1 MSRPWPRRR
10 WQAMSSRLV
19 SLAFVLLGFGLARE
33 APAQAQATSDP
44 PGLERVTFEEAVSRA
59 ITRNPSVG
67 EAAQAILR
75 AEALLSEARSVFLP
89 LAYGN
94 VGTAV
99 LDAARG
105 FDGNVVQPRTQTAF
119 SGTVSYPVLAASR
132 WAAKNQAAD
141 RVGTA
146 KAAAEDTRTLVA
158 VSAAQAYLAVI
169 AAERQYEIALRNR
182 DTARALEDYART
194 RLEAGQGSRLNHVR
208 SAQQLASA
216 EGLVELAL
224 LLVRRAQEALGV
236 AVFAPGPLGATGEPA
251 LPAASVPADDAW
263 LERRPDVRLL
273 TAELR
278 AQEREAADAWK
289 SWLPTATA
297 SFTPRYV
304 TPAGLF
310 EPSKS
315 WRAFFQ
321 LEVPIFDG
329 TLGPQKRAQ
338 IADREAARL
347 RLEALRNEAR
357 SELRTAV
364 EAVRR
369 TERIVAAIGQAAE
382 SAREALRITEIAYRA
397 GATTNIEVVQAQQTA
412 RNAEI
417 EAAVA
422 EDRLRQARLDLL
434 VALGQFP

>member
-1 MSRPWPRRR
+1 MSR
-10 WQAMSSRLV
+10 RLV
-19 SLAFVLLGFGLARE
+19 SLGLAVQLAL
-33 APAQAQATSDP
+33 APGAAAQEQT
-44 PGLERVTFEEAVSRA
+44 PGDSPVLEQVTFEEAVSRA
-59 ITRNPSVG
+59 VARNPSVG

-89 LAYGN
+89 VAYGN

-99 LDAARG
+99 LDGARG

-119 SGTVSYPVLAASR
+119 SATASYPVLAASR
-132 WAAKNQAAD
+132 WAYKNQAAD
-141 RVGTA
+141 RLETA
-146 KAAAEDTRTLVA
+146 RVAARETRLQVA

-169 AAERQYEIALRNR
+169 AAERQLEIVVRNR
-182 DTARALEDYART
+182 DTAKALEDYART

-208 SAQQLASA
+208 AVQQRASA
-216 EGLVELAL
+216 EGLVELAA
-224 LLVRRAQEALGV
+224 LLVRRGQEALGV
-236 AVFAPGPLGATGEPA
+236 AVFAPGPLGARGEPV
-251 LPAASVPADDAW
+251 LAAAVLPADDSW
-263 LERRPDVRLL
+263 LGQRPDVQ
-273 TAELR
+273 LR
-278 AQEREAADAWK
+278 ASEFAGAERIASDAWK
-289 SWLPTATA
+289 NWLPNVTA

-310 EPSKS
+310 EPSKT
-315 WRAFFQ
+315 WRAFFS

-329 TLGPQKRAQ
+329 TLGPQKRAAV
-338 IADREAARL
+338 ADREAARL
-347 RLEALRNEAR
+347 RLEARENEAR
-357 SELRTAV
+357 AEVRLAR
-364 EAVRR
+364 EAVKR
-369 TERIVAAIGQAAE
+369 TERIVAAIGQAAD

>member
-1 MSRPWPRRR
+1 MSR
-10 WQAMSSRLV
+10 RLV
-19 SLAFVLLGFGLARE
+19 SLGFALLGLALVR
-33 APAQAQATSDP
+33 AAAAQPQV
-44 PGLERVTFEEAVSRA
+44 PGDSPVLEQVTFDEAVSRA
-59 ITRNPSVG
+59 LAHNPSVG

-99 LDAARG
+99 LDDARG
-105 FDGNVVQPRTQTAF
+105 FDGSVVQPRTQTGF
-119 SGTVSYPVLAASR
+119 SATASYPVLAASR

-141 RVGTA
+141 RVETA
-146 KAAAEDTRTLVA
+146 KVAARETRLQVA

-169 AAERQYEIALRNR
+169 AAERQLEIVVRNR
-182 DTARALEDYART
+182 DTAQVLEDYART

-208 SAQQLASA
+208 SMQQRASA
-216 EGLVELAL
+216 EGLVELAA
-224 LLVRRAQEALGV
+224 LLVRRGQEALGV
-236 AVFAPGPLGATGEPA
+236 AVFAPGPLGAKGEPV
-251 LPAASVPADDAW
+251 LSAAIVPPDDSW
-263 LERRPDVRLL
+263 LEKRPDVQLFTSEL
-273 TAELR
+273 AGAER
-278 AQEREAADAWK
+278 VASDAWK
-289 SWLPTATA
+289 RWLPNVTA

-315 WRAFFQ
+315 WRAFFS

-329 TLGPQKRAQ
+329 TLRPQRRLA

-347 RLEALRNEAR
+347 RLEGLRNEAR
-357 SELRTAV
+357 SELRIV
-364 EAVRR
+364 QEAVRR
-369 TERIVAAIGQAAE
+369 TERIVTAIGEAAE
-382 SAREALRITEIAYRA
+382 HAKEALRITEIAYRA

-417 EAAVA
+417 EASVA

>member
-1 MSRPWPRRR
+1 MSKN
-10 WQAMSSRLV
+10 LV
-19 SLAFVLLGFGLARE
+19 SLGVALLVLGLVCE
-33 APAQAQATSDP
+33 SPAQTQAPTDSP
-44 PGLERVTFEEAVSRA
+44 VLEQVTFEEAVSRA
-59 ITRNPSVG
+59 VTRNPSVG

-105 FDGNVVQPRTQTAF
+105 FSGNIVQPKTQTAF
-119 SGTVSYPVLAASR
+119 NATVSYPVLAASR

-146 KAAAEDTRTLVA
+146 TAAAEDTRTLVA

-169 AAERQYEIALRNR
+169 AAGRQHEIALRNR
-182 DTARALEDYART
+182 DTAKALEDYART

-208 SAQQLASA
+208 SLQQRASA

-236 AVFAPGPLGATGEPA
+236 AVFAPGPLDAKGEPA
-251 LPAASVPADDAW
+251 LLPASVPADDAW
-263 LERRPDVRLL
+263 LDRRPDVRLL
-273 TAELR
+273 TAEFE
-278 AQEREAADAWK
+278 ASERVVSDAWK
-289 SWLPTATA
+289 AWLPTVTA

-329 TLGPQKRAQ
+329 TIQPQKRVYV
-338 IADREAARL
+338 ADREAARL
-347 RLEALRNEAR
+347 RLDRLKNEAR

-369 TERIVAAIGQAAE
+369 TEAIVTAIGQAAE

-417 EAAVA
+417 EAAIA

>member
-1 MSRPWPRRR
+1 MSR
-10 WQAMSSRLV
+10 RLV
-19 SLAFVLLGFGLARE
+19 SLGLALLGLALGRGAAAQE
-33 APAQAQATSDP
+33 PAASDSP
-44 PGLERVTFEEAVSRA
+44 VLEQVTFDEAVSRA
-59 ITRNPSVG
+59 TSRNPSVG

-99 LDAARG
+99 LDGARG
-105 FDGNVVQPRTQTAF
+105 FDGNIVQPRTQTAF
-119 SGTVSYPVLAASR
+119 SATASYPVLAASR

-141 RVGTA
+141 RVETA
-146 KAAAEDTRTLVA
+146 RIAAQETRLQVA

-169 AAERQYEIALRNR
+169 TAERQLEIVVRNR
-182 DTARALEDYART
+182 DTAKALEDYART

-208 SAQQLASA
+208 SVQQLASA
-216 EGLVELAL
+216 EGLVELAA
-224 LLVRRAQEALGV
+224 LLVRRGQEALGV
-236 AVFAPGPLGATGEPA
+236 AVFAPGPLGVKGEPSLPPA
-251 LPAASVPADDAW
+251 LIPADDSW
-263 LERRPDVRLL
+263 LGRRPDVQLFTSEL
-273 TAELR
+273 VGAER
-278 AQEREAADAWK
+278 IASDAWK
-289 SWLPTATA
+289 SWLPTVTA

-310 EPSKS
+310 EPSRS
-315 WRAFFQ
+315 WRAFFS

-329 TLGPQKRAQ
+329 TLRPQKRVYV
-338 IADREAARL
+338 ADREAARL
-347 RLEALRNEAR
+347 RLEGLENEAR
-357 SELRTAV
+357 SELRIAR
-364 EAVRR
+364 EAVKR
-369 TERIVAAIGQAAE
+369 TERIVTAIGQAAE

>member
-1 MSRPWPRRR
+1 MSR
-10 WQAMSSRLV
+10 
-19 SLAFVLLGFGLARE
+19 
-33 APAQAQATSDP
+33 
-44 PGLERVTFEEAVSRA
+44 AV
-59 ITRNPSVG
+59 TRNPSVG

-99 LDAARG
+99 LDTARG
-105 FDGNVVQPRTQTAF
+105 FSGNVVQPKTQTAF
-119 SGTVSYPVLAASR
+119 NATASYPVLAASR

-146 KAAAEDTRTLVA
+146 RAAAAETRQQVA
-158 VSAAQAYLAVI
+158 ISAAQAYLAVI
-169 AAERQYEIALRNR
+169 AAKRQRDIVVRNR
-182 DTARALEDYART
+182 DTAKALEDYART
-194 RLEAGQGSRLNHVR
+194 RYEAGQGSRLNHVR
-208 SAQQLASA
+208 SVQQRASA

-224 LLVRRAQEALGV
+224 LLVRRGQEALGV
-236 AVFAPGPLGATGEPA
+236 AVFAPGPLDASGEPA
-251 LPAASVPADDAW
+251 FAPALPPADDAW
-263 LERRPDVRLL
+263 LQRRPDVRLF
-273 TAELR
+273 TAQLD
-278 AQEREAADAWK
+278 AADRVVSDAWK
-289 SWLPTATA
+289 NWLPNVTA

-310 EPSKS
+310 EPEKS

-329 TLGPQKRAQ
+329 TLRPQKRVYVAE
-338 IADREAARL
+338 REIARL
-347 RLEALRNEAR
+347 RLDALTSEAR
-357 SELRTAV
+357 SQLRVAQ
-364 EAVRR
+364 EAVKR
-369 TERIVAAIGQAAE
+369 TERIVTAIDQAAE

>member
-1 MSRPWPRRR
+1 MSRRC
-10 WQAMSSRLV
+10 AV
-19 SLAFVLLGFGLARE
+19 IGTALLGLALAR
-33 APAQAQATSDP
+33 AAAAQAPVAGDSP
-44 PGLERVTFEEAVSRA
+44 VLEQVTFDEAVSRA
-59 ITRNPSVG
+59 TSHNPSVG

-94 VGTAV
+94 AGTAV

-105 FDGNVVQPRTQTAF
+105 FGGNIVQPRTQTAF
-119 SGTVSYPVLAASR
+119 SATAAYPVLAASR

-141 RVGTA
+141 RVETA
-146 KAAAEDTRTLVA
+146 RVAARETRLQVA
-158 VSAAQAYLAVI
+158 VSAAQAYLAVV
-169 AAERQYEIALRNR
+169 AAERQLEIVVRNR
-182 DTARALEDYART
+182 DTAKALEDFART

-208 SAQQLASA
+208 SLQLLGSA
-216 EGLVELAL
+216 EGLVELAA

-236 AVFAPGPLGATGEPA
+236 AVFAPGPLGAKGEPT
-251 LPAASVPADDAW
+251 LPPAIVPADDSW
-263 LERRPDVRLL
+263 LGRRPDVQLFTSEL
-273 TAELR
+273 AGAER
-278 AQEREAADAWK
+278 VASDAWK
-289 SWLPTATA
+289 NWLPNVTA

-315 WRAFFQ
+315 WRAFFS

-329 TLGPQKRAQ
+329 TLRPRKRAFE
-338 IADREAARL
+338 ADREAARL
-347 RLEALRNEAR
+347 RLDARENEAR
-357 SELRTAV
+357 SEVRFAQ

-369 TERIVAAIGQAAE
+369 TERIVTAVGQAAE

-397 GATTNIEVVQAQQTA
+397 GATTNIEVVQAQQAA

>member
-1 MSRPWPRRR
+1 
-10 WQAMSSRLV
+10 MSSRLLPLGLA
-19 SLAFVLLGFGLARE
+19 SLGLGLLGE
-33 APAQAQATSDP
+33 APARAQAASDSP
-44 PGLERVTFEEAVSRA
+44 VLEQVTFEEAVGRA
-59 ITRNPSVG
+59 IARNPSVG

-75 AEALLSEARSVFLP
+75 AEALLGEARSVFLP

-94 VGTAV
+94 VGTSV
-99 LDAARG
+99 LDAPRG

-119 SGTVSYPVLAASR
+119 SATASYPVLAASR
-132 WAAKNQAAD
+132 WAARSQAAD
-141 RVGTA
+141 RVETA
-146 KAAAEDTRTLVA
+146 RSAAQETRLQVA

-169 AAERQYEIALRNR
+169 AAERQLEIVVRNR
-182 DTARALEDYART
+182 DTAKALEEYART

-208 SAQQLASA
+208 SVQQLASA
-216 EGLVELAL
+216 EGLVELAA
-224 LLVRRAQEALGV
+224 LLVQRGQEALGV
-236 AVFAPGPLGATGEPA
+236 AVFAPGPLGATGEPVLATA
-251 LPAASVPADDAW
+251 LIPPDDSW
-263 LERRPDVRLL
+263 MGQRPDVQLRTSEFLG
-273 TAELR
+273 AER
-278 AQEREAADAWK
+278 VASDAWK
-289 SWLPTATA
+289 SWLPTVTA

-310 EPSKS
+310 EPSRS
-315 WRAFFQ
+315 WRAFFS

-329 TLGPQKRAQ
+329 TLGPQKRAKV
-338 IADREAARL
+338 ADREAARL
-347 RLEALRNEAR
+347 RLEALQNEAR
-357 SELRTAV
+357 SEVRIAR
-364 EAVRR
+364 EAVKR

>member
-1 MSRPWPRRR
+1 MSD
-10 WQAMSSRLV
+10 RLGTLG
-19 SLAFVLLGFGLARE
+19 LALLGLALAGE
-33 APAQAQATSDP
+33 AGAQTEASSDAAV
-44 PGLERVTFEEAVSRA
+44 LEQLTFEEAVVRA
-59 ITRNPSVG
+59 TSRNPSIG

-105 FDGNVVQPRTQTAF
+105 FDGSVVQPKTQTAF
-119 SGTVSYPVLAASR
+119 SATASYPVLAASR

-146 KAAAEDTRTLVA
+146 RAGAEETRRRVA

-169 AAERQYEIALRNR
+169 AAERQRDIAARNR
-182 DTARALEDYART
+182 DTAKALEDYART
-194 RLEAGQGSRLNHVR
+194 RYEAGQGSRLNHVR
-208 SAQQLASA
+208 SVQQLASA

-224 LLVRRAQEALGV
+224 LLLRRAQEALGV
-236 AVFAPGPLGATGEPA
+236 AVFAPGPVGAKGEPA
-251 LPAASVPADDAW
+251 LPAALLPADDAW
-263 LERRPDVRLL
+263 LQRRPDVRLF
-273 TAELR
+273 TAQL
-278 AQEREAADAWK
+278 EAADRVVSDAWK
-289 SWLPTATA
+289 NWLPTATA

-310 EPSKS
+310 EPEKS

-329 TLGPQKRAQ
+329 TLRPQKRVN
-338 IADREAARL
+338 IAEREIAKL
-347 RLEALRNEAR
+347 RLDALTSEAR
-357 SELRTAV
+357 SELRVAQ
-364 EAVRR
+364 EAVKR
-369 TERIVAAIGQAAE
+369 TERIVATIGQAADN
-382 SAREALRITEIAYRA
+382 AREALRITEIAYRA

>member
-1 MSRPWPRRR
+1 
-10 WQAMSSRLV
+10 
-19 SLAFVLLGFGLARE
+19 
-33 APAQAQATSDP
+33 
-44 PGLERVTFEEAVSRA
+44 VTFEEAVSRA
-59 ITRNPSVG
+59 VTHNPSVG

-94 VGTAV
+94 VGTVV
-99 LDAARG
+99 LDSARA
-105 FDGNVVQPRTQTAF
+105 FDGNVVVPRTQTAL
-119 SGTVSYPVLAASR
+119 SGTVSYPLLAASR

-146 KAAAEDTRTLVA
+146 RAAAEDTRRLVA

-169 AAERQYEIALRNR
+169 AAERQHEIVVRNR
-182 DTARALEDYART
+182 DTAKALEDYART
-194 RLEAGQGSRLNHVR
+194 RLQAGQGSRLNHVR

-236 AVFAPGPLGATGEPA
+236 AVFAPGPLGAAGEPSFP
-251 LPAASVPADDAW
+251 PAAVPAEDTW

-273 TAELR
+273 ASEL
-278 AQEREAADAWK
+278 AASERIVSDAWK
-289 SWLPTATA
+289 AWLPTATA

-310 EPSKS
+310 ETSKS
-315 WRAFFQ
+315 WRAFFELQ
-321 LEVPIFDG
+321 IPIFDG
-329 TLGPQKRAQ
+329 TIQPQKRAFV
-338 IADREAARL
+338 ADREAARL
-347 RLEALRNEAR
+347 RLDGLKNEAR

-364 EAVRR
+364 ETVTR

-382 SAREALRITEIAYRA
+382 NAREALRITEIAYRA

-422 EDRLRQARLDLL
+422 EDRLRQARLDFL

>member
-1 MSRPWPRRR
+1 MSD
-10 WQAMSSRLV
+10 RLGALG
-19 SLAFVLLGFGLARE
+19 LALLGLALAGE
-33 APAQAQATSDP
+33 AAAQTEASSDDP
-44 PGLERVTFEEAVSRA
+44 VLEQLTFEEAVVRA
-59 ITRNPSVG
+59 TSRNPSIG

-105 FDGNVVQPRTQTAF
+105 FGGSVVQPKTQTAF
-119 SGTVSYPVLAASR
+119 SATASYPVLAASR

-146 KAAAEDTRTLVA
+146 RAGAEETRRRVA

-169 AAERQYEIALRNR
+169 AAERQRDIAARNR
-182 DTARALEDYART
+182 DTAKALEDYART
-194 RLEAGQGSRLNHVR
+194 RYEAGQGSRLNHVR
-208 SAQQLASA
+208 SVQQLASA

-224 LLVRRAQEALGV
+224 LLLRRAQEALGV
-236 AVFAPGPLGATGEPA
+236 AVFAPGPVGAKGEPA
-251 LPAASVPADDAW
+251 LPAALPPADDAW
-263 LERRPDVRLL
+263 LQRRPDVRLF
-273 TAELR
+273 TAQL
-278 AQEREAADAWK
+278 EAADRVVSDAWK
-289 SWLPTATA
+289 NWLPTATA

-310 EPSKS
+310 EPERS

-329 TLGPQKRAQ
+329 TLRPQKRVS
-338 IADREAARL
+338 IAEREIARL
-347 RLEALRNEAR
+347 RLDALTSEAR
-357 SELRTAV
+357 SELRVAQ
-364 EAVRR
+364 EAVKG
-369 TERIVAAIGQAAE
+369 TERIVATIGQAADN
-382 SAREALRITEIAYRA
+382 AREALRITEIAYRA

>member
-1 MSRPWPRRR
+1 MSNRLG
-10 WQAMSSRLV
+10 WQG
-19 SLAFVLLGFGLARE
+19 LALLGLALVGE
-33 APAQAQATSDP
+33 AAAQTEATSDAP
-44 PGLERVTFEEAVSRA
+44 VLEQLTFEEAVSRA
-59 ITRNPSVG
+59 TSRNPSVG

-75 AEALLSEARSVFLP
+75 AEALLSEARSVFQP
-89 LAYGN
+89 LVYGN
-94 VGTAV
+94 MGTAV

-105 FDGNVVQPRTQTAF
+105 FSGNIVQPRTQTAF
-119 SGTVSYPVLAASR
+119 SATASYPVLAASR

-146 KAAAEDTRTLVA
+146 RAGAEETRLQVA

-169 AAERQYEIALRNR
+169 VAERQRDIAARNR
-182 DTARALEDYART
+182 DTAKALEDFART
-194 RLEAGQGSRLNHVR
+194 RYEAGQGSRLNHVR
-208 SAQQLASA
+208 SVQQLASA

-236 AVFAPGPLGATGEPA
+236 AVFADGPIGARGEPA
-251 LPAASVPADDAW
+251 LPPALAPADDAW
-263 LERRPDVRLL
+263 LHRRPDVRLF
-273 TAELR
+273 TAQL
-278 AQEREAADAWK
+278 EAADRVVSDSWK
-289 SWLPTATA
+289 NWLPTATA
-297 SFTPRYV
+297 FFTPRYV

-321 LEVPIFDG
+321 LEIPIFDG
-329 TLGPQKRAQ
+329 TLRPEKRVH
-338 IADREAARL
+338 IADREIARL
-347 RLEALRNEAR
+347 RLDALTSEAR
-357 SELRTAV
+357 SELRVAQ
-364 EAVRR
+364 EAVKR
-369 TERIVAAIGQAAE
+369 TERIVATIGQAAD

-422 EDRLRQARLDLL
+422 EDRLRQAQLDLL

>member
-1 MSRPWPRRR
+1 
-10 WQAMSSRLV
+10 
-19 SLAFVLLGFGLARE
+19 
-33 APAQAQATSDP
+33 
-44 PGLERVTFEEAVSRA
+44 
-59 ITRNPSVG
+59 
-67 EAAQAILR
+67 
-75 AEALLSEARSVFLP
+75 VFLP

-105 FDGNVVQPRTQTAF
+105 FGGNVVQPKTQTAF
-119 SGTVSYPVLAASR
+119 SATASYPVLAASR

-146 KAAAEDTRTLVA
+146 RAGAEETRRRVA
-158 VSAAQAYLAVI
+158 LSAAQAYLAVI
-169 AAERQYEIALRNR
+169 AAERQRDIAARNR
-182 DTARALEDYART
+182 DTAKALEDYART
-194 RLEAGQGSRLNHVR
+194 RYEAGQGSRLNHVR
-208 SAQQLASA
+208 SEQQLASA

-236 AVFAPGPLGATGEPA
+236 AVFAPGPVGAKGEPA
-251 LPAASVPADDAW
+251 LPAAPPPADDAW
-263 LERRPDVRLL
+263 LQRRPDVRLF
-273 TAELR
+273 TAQLD
-278 AQEREAADAWK
+278 AADRVVSDAWK
-289 SWLPTATA
+289 NWLPTATA

-310 EPSKS
+310 EPEKS

-329 TLGPQKRAQ
+329 TLRPRKRVS
-338 IADREAARL
+338 IAEREIARL
-347 RLEALRNEAR
+347 RLDALTSEAR
-357 SELRTAV
+357 SELRVAQEAV
-364 EAVRR
+364 ER
-369 TERIVAAIGQAAE
+369 TERIVATIGRAADR
-382 SAREALRITEIAYRA
+382 AREALRITEIAYRA
-397 GATTNIEVVQAQQTA
+397 GATTNLEVVQAQQTA